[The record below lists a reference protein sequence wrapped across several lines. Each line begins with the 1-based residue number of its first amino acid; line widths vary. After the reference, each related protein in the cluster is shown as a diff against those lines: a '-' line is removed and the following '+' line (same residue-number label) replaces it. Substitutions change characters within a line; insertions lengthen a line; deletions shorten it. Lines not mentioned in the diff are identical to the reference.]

1 MSSFLYIFSMG
12 KRHLHVLLD
21 QTPNTKLTSLGLDK
35 NHERASG
42 AEVGVI
48 LLRTFKQRF
57 DQRHAKPL
65 MDAAGRGPLRQHD
78 PCTDIQSTIIGG
90 IQGRASPN

>member
-1 MSSFLYIFSMG
+1 MSSFPYIISMG

-21 QTPNTKLTSLGLDK
+21 QTPNTTKLTSLGLDK

-48 LLRTFKQRF
+48 VHSYLVLSRNGLIK
-57 DQRHAKPL
+57 DMPSL
-65 MDAAGRGPLRQHD
+65 
-78 PCTDIQSTIIGG
+78 
-90 IQGRASPN
+90 